1 MHGQPQGD
9 EPEETLPL
17 DRQLVPLDVGPE
29 VINHTSIEKADFAGN
44 SRARIAGS
52 RAPLDGT
59 NIDRISHANVE
70 TAEQLQC
77 SVCHARWV
85 KSRIKDRSNQAAA
98 DGKVRTQ
105 AIHFWDKANAQC
117 GTSRCSAIRSR
128 PVKNAAIDA
137 HRHPAPDGKV
147 VKSSSTKTSCI
158 VVKAW
163 GIAPIRE
170 AIAIHAYH
178 SVS

>member
-1 MHGQPQGD
+1 MFTRRSGKLPIPRLRRQNKMHGQPQGD

-17 DRQLVPLDVGPE
+17 GRQLVPLDVGPE
-29 VINHTSIEKADFAGN
+29 VINHTSVEKA
-44 SRARIAGS
+44 
-52 RAPLDGT
+52 
-59 NIDRISHANVE
+59 
-70 TAEQLQC
+70 
-77 SVCHARWV
+77 W
-85 KSRIKDRSNQAAA
+85 
-98 DGKVRTQ
+98 
-105 AIHFWDKANAQC
+105 
-117 GTSRCSAIRSR
+117 

-147 VKSSSTKTSCI
+147 VKSSSTKTSC
-158 VVKAW
+158 VVVRAW